1 MKLKFILTLI
11 LISFSITGELKFI
24 RSMTLGVK
32 FHNIKESVTQLT
44 EFTLHYNLDTNK
56 GTQMQFCFNP
66 NEEVETFR
74 TKHEITFQ
82 KVLVEGEQQTNEF
95 CILVYSNLC
104 SNFLDVCYFFV
115 ELDAFYIM
123 FDGPVLVQQE
133 SKNMNKELNTLLS
146 LNFNLRNHF
155 INARLPFM
163 DRYVILDAK
172 NYNLTGMKQLY
183 FSLIVSLDPIM
194 LAKKIKN
201 VKKLQ
206 DKIETL
212 FSENNYSYI
221 NVRDIIEG
229 DSELAYQ
236 GEDNIDKN
244 NLLTKIQGCLLDSLM
259 ERPNLV
265 RIIQKVVNGWLRYK
279 KLLNNHLLG
288 GCFRS
293 LYAFWVYKTICKGDI
308 GDYYT
313 ISNLLSVIDNKNEQ
327 EVLDGGIGDNV
338 VEKINITLRKPGLT
352 NTIMKEIV
360 LAEKFLLNSYR
371 YKNAIN
377 LYIKNSLVEPL
388 RKLGNFY

>member
-1 MKLKFILTLI
+1 MVLLRL
-11 LISFSITGELKFI
+11 
-24 RSMTLGVK
+24 VK
-32 FHNIKESVTQLT
+32 FHNLKESVTQST
-44 EFTLHYNLDTNK
+44 EFSLHYNLDTNQSA
-56 GTQMQFCFNP
+56 QMHFCFNP

-74 TKHEITFQ
+74 TKHKITFQ
-82 KVLVEGEQQTNEF
+82 SVLAEEQPTKEF

-115 ELDAFYIM
+115 ELDTFYIM
-123 FDGPVLVQQE
+123 FDGPVLVQQASE
-133 SKNMNKELNTLLS
+133 NMNKELNALLS

-155 INARLPFM
+155 INARWPFM
-163 DRYVILDAK
+163 DRYVKLDAK

-183 FSLIVSLDPIM
+183 FSLIVSLDPIV

-206 DKIETL
+206 ARIETL
-212 FSENNYSYI
+212 FSENIYSYI
-221 NVRDIIEG
+221 NVGDIIEG
-229 DSELAYQ
+229 GSKLACQ

-244 NLLTKIQGCLLDSLM
+244 NLLTEIQGFLLDSLM
-259 ERPNLV
+259 ERSSLV
-265 RIIQKVVNGWLRYK
+265 RIIQKVINGWFRYK

-327 EVLDGGIGDNV
+327 DVLEGEIGDNV
-338 VEKINITLRKPGLT
+338 VEKINITLRKPGLI
-352 NTIMKEIV
+352 NTMMKKIV
-360 LAEKFLLNSYR
+360 LAEKFLINSYR

-377 LYIKNSLVEPL
+377 LYIKTSLVEPL
-388 RKLGNFY
+388 GELGNFY